1 MSERFGDSTRAVK
14 AVDSEPVAAAR
25 SAVYRCR
32 RRHFTLSAEEGTE
45 PHVYG
50 RYSNPSWTQLERA
63 LAQLEGATHA
73 LVFGSGMAAVT
84 AVLRVLTVPG
94 TVLVIPRRRVLP
106 GQAVGAGKP
115 CAVGG
120 VGSGGGCGAAV
131 CGSG

>member
-1 MSERFGDSTRAVK
+1 MPASAFSPVGRGGHRA
-14 AVDSEPVAAAR
+14 APV
-25 SAVYRCR
+25 C
-32 RRHFTLSAEEGTE
+32 
-45 PHVYG
+45 G

-63 LAQLEGATHA
+63 LAQLEGATAA

-94 TVLVIPRRRVLP
+94 TVLVIPADGYYQVRRWARESL
-106 GQAVGAGKP
+106 
-115 CAVGG
+115 GG